1 MTFCQTIE
9 KKIESPLTNEGYGI
23 VRIEYMSSQKKTLQ
37 IMIDRLD
44 GGSVTLD
51 DCTKVSRLVSV
62 ILDMEMNITEPYQLE
77 VSSCGLD
84 RPLIKPKDY
93 ERFVGSNIVVKSF
106 EMINGT
112 KILKGI
118 LKDFKDNAILI
129 QLKDQQTDITIPLAS
144 IRSCHLDPVFKF

>member
-1 MTFCQTIE
+1 LTFCQTIE
-9 KKIESPLTNEGYGI
+9 KKIESPLITEGYGI
-23 VRIEYMSSQKKTLQ
+23 VRIEYTSSQKKTLQ

-44 GGSVTLD
+44 GRSVTLD
-51 DCTKVSRLVSV
+51 DCTKVSRLVGV
-62 ILDMEMNITEPYQLE
+62 ILDMEMNMTEPYQLE
-77 VSSCGLD
+77 ISSCGLD
-84 RPLIKPKDY
+84 RPLVKPKDY

-106 EMINGT
+106 EMINGA

>member
-9 KKIESPLTNEGYGI
+9 KKIESPLINEGYGI
-23 VRIEYMSSQKKTLQ
+23 VRIEYTSSQKKTLQ

-44 GGSVTLD
+44 GRSVTLD
-51 DCTKVSRLVSV
+51 DCTKVSRLVGV
-62 ILDMEMNITEPYQLE
+62 ILDMEMNMTEPYQLE
-77 VSSCGLD
+77 ISSCGLD
-84 RPLIKPKDY
+84 RPLVKPKDY

-106 EMINGT
+106 EMINGA